1 MFTEWLVVMVNIGFN
16 FTEFIDGG
24 ILRWGM
30 VPYYVIFGNFTWGI
44 ILGFIGTGL
53 YANERSI
60 GTTLL
65 YLLLVGIF
73 FSIILPMALV
83 FLFGLIFTFL
93 ISIVLYKAFIEK
105 TS

>member
-1 MFTEWLVVMVNIGFN
+1 MFTDWLVVMVNIGFN

-60 GTTLL
+60 GTTML
-65 YLLLVGIF
+65 YLLIVGIF
-73 FSIILPMALV
+73 FGAILPMGIV
-83 FLFGLIFTFL
+83 FLLGLIFTFM
-93 ISIVLYKAFIEK
+93 ISVVLYKAFIEK